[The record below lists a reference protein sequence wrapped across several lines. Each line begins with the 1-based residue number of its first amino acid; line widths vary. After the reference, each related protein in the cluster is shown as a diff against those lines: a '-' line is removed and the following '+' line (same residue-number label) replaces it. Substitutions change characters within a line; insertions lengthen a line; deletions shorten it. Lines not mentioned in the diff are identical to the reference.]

1 MPPAGQPSGAEA
13 PPPRGEGIS
22 RRVASEARA
31 AGTHE
36 VTERHGGG
44 MRWALR
50 AFWDRAYREN
60 ITGLAGMVAYNLFLA
75 LFPFA
80 LLVLFVFG
88 RVIQSHD
95 VELSVLHDLRR
106 LFPAVELHTLRDA
119 LDRIRSN
126 STTIGVAAALG
137 AVWIGTSFW
146 GAMDTAFCRIYHAE
160 CRSWLQQKRFAL
172 VMLAVV
178 LLLIAATV
186 AVPTLQSILAQGAQ
200 KLPLGLDRVRGL
212 VFAVS
217 LALGLVVL
225 CAILCLVYWRVP
237 NEPLP
242 WRAIWPGAV
251 AATLAMAAVDY
262 AFPFYLGH
270 ISTIAHL
277 GTTLV
282 FVLIVLIWFY
292 ALAIIMLG
300 GAVVNAMRFAAE
312 ELPPTRRPQQ

>member
-1 MPPAGQPSGAEA
+1 
-13 PPPRGEGIS
+13 
-22 RRVASEARA
+22 
-31 AGTHE
+31 
-36 VTERHGGG
+36 
-44 MRWALR
+44 
-50 AFWDRAYREN
+50 
-60 ITGLAGMVAYNLFLA
+60 MVAYNLLLSLLPLALLA
-75 LFPFA
+75 LFIGGQ
-80 LLVLFVFG
+80 VLRSSEF
-88 RVIQSHD
+88 
-95 VELSVLHDLRR
+95 ENSVLGDLQRI
-106 LFPAVELHTLRDA
+106 FPSTAESTLRHV
-119 LDRIRSN
+119 LEQIRN
-126 STTIGVAAALG
+126 SSGSIGIAALV
-137 AVWIGTSFW
+137 ASVWIGTSFW
-146 GAMDTAFCRIYHAE
+146 GALDTAFCRIYHAE